1 LSVVGAFAAL
11 TVPVPG
17 TCDDDPK
24 PFSEWI
30 ELSRGARVALDRR
43 LGVALEC
50 RLALD
55 VPLALELA
63 LALELG
69 CDVPPAEP
77 PPEAPP
83 LLEEPLGPPFE
94 PVPEEEPPPSPE
106 LERRRW
112 GAASARAAS
121 RGMA

>member
-1 LSVVGAFAAL
+1 MSDVPDASVFEAFAAL
-11 TVPVPG
+11 AVPAPG

-30 ELSRGARVALDRR
+30 ELSRGAR
-43 LGVALEC
+43 
-50 RLALD
+50 LAPD

-63 LALELG
+63 FALELG
-69 CDVPPAEP
+69 CDVPRAEP

-83 LLEEPLGPPFE
+83 AREEPLAPPFGSA
-94 PVPEEEPPPSPE
+94 PEEDPPAPE

>member
-1 LSVVGAFAAL
+1 MSDVPDLSVVEAFAAL
-11 TVPVPG
+11 TVPGPG

-30 ELSRGARVALDRR
+30 ELSRGARLALD
-43 LGVALEC
+43 GP
-50 RLALD
+50 LAPD

-63 LALELG
+63 FALELR
-69 CDVPPAEP
+69 CDVPPADP
-77 PPEAPP
+77 PPEDPP
-83 LLEEPLGPPFE
+83 PREEALVPPFGSA
-94 PVPEEEPPPSPE
+94 PEEDPSPPE

>member
-1 LSVVGAFAAL
+1 MSDVPDASVFEAFAARE
-11 TVPVPG
+11 VPAPG

-30 ELSRGARVALDRR
+30 ELSRGAR
-43 LGVALEC
+43 
-50 RLALD
+50 LALD
-55 VPLALELA
+55 VPLAPDVPVA
-63 LALELG
+63 LVPG
-69 CDVPPAEP
+69 CDVPPAEL

-83 LLEEPLGPPFE
+83 PRDDPLSPPLE
-94 PVPEEEPPPSPE
+94 PVSEEEPPPPPE

>member
-1 LSVVGAFAAL
+1 MSDVPDASVFEAFAAL
-11 TVPVPG
+11 AVPAPG

-30 ELSRGARVALDRR
+30 ELSRGAR
-43 LGVALEC
+43 
-50 RLALD
+50 LALD
-55 VPLALELA
+55 GCLAPDLPLALELA
-63 LALELG
+63 FTLELG
-69 CDVPPAEP
+69 YDVPPAEP

-83 LLEEPLGPPFE
+83 ALEEPLAPPFE
-94 PVPEEEPPPSPE
+94 PVPEEEPPPPPDLE
-106 LERRRW
+106 LRRW